1 MSKKVIR
8 KDKTCLNCRHVVENR
23 FCPNCGQE
31 NADTRKTFHHLFIH
45 FFEDLTH
52 YENAFWRT
60 IKNLVFKP
68 ASLTK
73 EYLSGKR
80 LSYLA
85 PVRLYIFISFLVFFI
100 ISIFPDKE
108 INFHNSKDEKAKSEN
123 KQDTI
128 AEIGIIKI
136 TQKNNYYNYDSIK
149 AAEEKKIPFTK
160 EEIEINKLI
169 KVSKISQS
177 TKDTLLSL
185 INKSHKEK
193 WEYKS
198 DFMNI
203 NGVTTLKQLD
213 SLKKFGK
220 GEDEIGDTEYW
231 IGKKFLEVKK
241 RNTRDEVIEKGKD
254 SAAHNFPKVLL
265 IYMPIFA
272 FFLWL
277 FHSKKRWYYFDHGIF
292 TLHYFSFL
300 LLVYFIVFIVE
311 RSLNMFVDNS
321 LTKFLENSIRFI
333 GFGWMFYYFFPAHH
347 RFYGE
352 TRWISFFKS
361 IILFFINM
369 IIIVIIL
376 LLFFVYT
383 MINIH

>member
-108 INFHNSKDEKAKSEN
+108 KAEKKETVMFSVN
-123 KQDTI
+123 
-128 AEIGIIKI
+128 GVKI
-136 TQKNNYYNYDSIK
+136 TEKNNYYNYDSIK
-149 AAEEKKIPFTK
+149 AAKDKKIPFTK

-169 KVSKISQS
+169 EVSKISKS

-185 INKSHKEK
+185 INKSRKDKLEL
-193 WEYKS
+193 ED
-198 DFMNI
+198 DFMNF
-203 NGVTTLKQLD
+203 NGFTTVKQLD
-213 SLKKFGK
+213 SLRKFGK

-231 IGKKFLEVKK
+231 LGKKFLEVKK
-241 RNTRDEVIEKGKD
+241 HNTY
-254 SAAHNFPKVLL
+254 N
-265 IYMPIFA
+265 
-272 FFLWL
+272 
-277 FHSKKRWYYFDHGIF
+277 
-292 TLHYFSFL
+292 T
-300 LLVYFIVFIVE
+300 
-311 RSLNMFVDNS
+311 
-321 LTKFLENSIRFI
+321 
-333 GFGWMFYYFFPAHH
+333 
-347 RFYGE
+347 
-352 TRWISFFKS
+352 
-361 IILFFINM
+361 IIQ
-369 IIIVIIL
+369 
-376 LLFFVYT
+376 YK
-383 MINIH
+383 

>member
-1 MSKKVIR
+1 M
-8 KDKTCLNCRHVVENR
+8 
-23 FCPNCGQE
+23 
-31 NADTRKTFHHLFIH
+31 
-45 FFEDLTH
+45 FF
-52 YENAFWRT
+52 
-60 IKNLVFKP
+60 V
-68 ASLTK
+68 
-73 EYLSGKR
+73 
-80 LSYLA
+80 
-85 PVRLYIFISFLVFFI
+85 

-108 INFHNSKDEKAKSEN
+108 INFHNSKDNKAKSE
-123 KQDTI
+123 KKRDTV
-128 AEIGIIKI
+128 AEIGILKI

-241 RNTRDEVIEKGKD
+241 HNTRDEVIEKGKE

-277 FHSKKRWYYFDHGIF
+277 FHNKKRWYYFDHGIF

-300 LLVYFIVFIVE
+300 LLIYFIVFIVE